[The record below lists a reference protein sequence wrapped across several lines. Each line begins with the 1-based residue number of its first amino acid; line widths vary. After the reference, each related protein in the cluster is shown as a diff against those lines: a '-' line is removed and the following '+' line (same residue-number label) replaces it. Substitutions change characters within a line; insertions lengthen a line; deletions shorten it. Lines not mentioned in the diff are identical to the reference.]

1 MSILTDIKPYILPDF
16 RGVILPTFTVPADL
30 KAAAGAAADCS
41 NAEFLKQ
48 LCRVGFVAK
57 LDQERGVFNFR
68 KVLMIEPRHF
78 SALAGLGRILLLYDK
93 DEAALHAF
101 EAALAINPYL
111 DSVRDQ
117 VDRLRDRLSGQ
128 PI

>member
-57 LDQERGVFNFR
+57 LDHLDDAKRREYG
-68 KVLMIEPRHF
+68 
-78 SALAGLGRILLLYDK
+78 AGLYGIHTDGMGHL
-93 DEAALHAF
+93 
-101 EAALAINPYL
+101 
-111 DSVRDQ
+111 Q
-117 VDRLRDRLSGQ
+117 VCG
-128 PI
+128 